1 MPLGMGI
8 ATFDGWDVDVALDL
22 LKRNS
27 GIGWDPGRFAVLLRG
42 GDVRRLGSPAGAPS
56 PRLTPGNAWDV
67 ALDLM
72 KHVQFVQLVHNVK
85 QVPSYHPPGN

>member
-42 GDVRRLGSPAGAPS
+42 GNVRRLGSPAGAPIVGGLYS
-56 PRLTPGNAWDV
+56 VTAWREKDQEGHSV
-67 ALDLM
+67 
-72 KHVQFVQLVHNVK
+72 
-85 QVPSYHPPGN
+85 Y